1 MTKKVK
7 IMIPL
12 FKVFM
17 SVKTPDEV
25 GKVLMSGFIGQGEKV
40 EKFEELLR
48 EHFNYPFINTVN
60 SCTSGLELAVQMA
73 KNDDPNSEVIT
84 TPLTCTA
91 TNFAILSRGL
101 KIKWADINPNTCNLD
116 LDDVATKI
124 TENTRAIMAVH
135 WGGYP
140 VDLDKLKDIQ
150 ADAFNKYGKAPAII
164 EDCAHAWGS
173 KYKNK
178 LIGTHGNHA
187 VFSFQAIKHLTTGD
201 GGIVISPNE
210 QSYQRA
216 KLLRWYGL
224 DRNSSKDF
232 RCEQNIK
239 EPGFK
244 WHMNDIAATIGIC
257 NMEGNKLLIDMHK
270 SNGQY
275 YNKKLK
281 GIAGVS
287 LLENHSDYDSS
298 YWIYTMMVEN
308 RADFVKKMKE
318 KGIMVGQV
326 HDRNDKHDCLSQ
338 YKADL
343 PQMDK
348 VSKEMICIPCGW
360 WVTKE
365 DRHYIVNCI
374 EKGW

>member
-1 MTKKVK
+1 
-7 IMIPL
+7 MIPL

-17 SVKTPDEV
+17 SPSTPTAV
-25 GKVLMSGFIGQGEKV
+25 GEVLMSGFIGQGEKV
-40 EKFEELLR
+40 DTFEAMLR
-48 EHFNYPFINTVN
+48 EYFNYPFINTVN
-60 SCTSGLELAVQMA
+60 SCTSGLELALQMIKSDNA
-73 KNDDPNSEVIT
+73 EVIT

-101 KIKWADINPNTCNLD
+101 KLKWADINSITCNLD
-116 LDDVATKI
+116 LDDVARKVN
-124 TENTRAIMAVH
+124 ENTCAIMAVH

-140 VDLDKLKDIQ
+140 VDLDRLKSIQ
-150 ADAFNKYGKAPAII
+150 MDALNKYGKAPAII

-201 GGIVISPNE
+201 GGIIVSPNDN
-210 QSYQRA
+210 SYQRA

-224 DRNSSKDF
+224 DRTSSKDF
-232 RCEQNIK
+232 RCSQNIK

-244 WHMNDIAATIGIC
+244 WHMNDIAATIGMC
-257 NMEGNKLLIDMHK
+257 NMEHIDKIVETHK

-275 YNKKLK
+275 YNKKLQNV
-281 GIAGVS
+281 AGVE
-287 LLENHSDYDSS
+287 LLENDPNFDSS

-308 RADFVKKMKE
+308 RNDFIKKMKE
-318 KGIMVGQV
+318 KGIVVGQV

-338 YKADL
+338 YKTDL
-343 PQMDK
+343 PNMDK
-348 VSKEMICIPCGW
+348 VSQKMICIPCGW
-360 WVTKE
+360 WVSKE
-365 DRHYIVNCI
+365 DRQHIVNCI
-374 EKGW
+374 KEGW

>member
-1 MTKKVK
+1 
-7 IMIPL
+7 
-12 FKVFM
+12 M
-17 SVKTPDEV
+17 SAKAPEEV

-40 EKFEELLR
+40 EKFEEMLR
-48 EHFNYPFINTVN
+48 EHFSYPFINTVN
-60 SCTSGLELAVQMA
+60 SCTSGLELALQMVKGDA
-73 KNDDPNSEVIT
+73 QDSEVIT

-91 TNFAILSRGL
+91 TNFAILSRGM
-101 KIKWADINPNTCNLD
+101 KIKWADVNPNTCNLD
-116 LDDVATKI
+116 LDDVEAKI
-124 TENTRAIMAVH
+124 TANTRAIMAVH

-140 VDLDKLKDIQ
+140 VDLDRLKDIQ
-150 ADAFNKYGKAPAII
+150 ANAFNKYGKAPAII

-201 GGIVISPNE
+201 GGIIISPNDH
-210 QSYQRA
+210 SYQRA
-216 KLLRWYGL
+216 KLIRWYGL

-239 EPGFK
+239 EFGFK

-257 NMEGNKLLIDMHK
+257 NMEYINGLINTHK
-270 SNGQY
+270 ENGQY
-275 YNKKLK
+275 YNKKLVDIP
-281 GIAGVS
+281 GIR
-287 LLENHSDYDSS
+287 LLENNVEYESS

-308 RADFVKKMKE
+308 RQNFIKRMKE
-318 KGIMVGQV
+318 KGITVGQV
-326 HDRNDKHDCLSQ
+326 HDRNDKHDCLNE
-338 YKADL
+338 YKTDL

-348 VSKEMICIPCGW
+348 VAKEMITIPCGW

-365 DRHYIVNCI
+365 DRHYIVKCI
-374 EKGW
+374 KEGW

>member
-1 MTKKVK
+1 
-7 IMIPL
+7 MIPL

-17 SVKTPDEV
+17 SAKAPEEV

-48 EHFNYPFINTVN
+48 EHFQYPFINTVN
-60 SCTSGLELAVQMA
+60 SCTSGLELAVQMV
-73 KNDDPNSEVIT
+73 KDNDVDSEVIT

-91 TNFAILSRGL
+91 TNFAILARGL
-101 KIKWADINPNTCNLD
+101 KLKWADINPNTCNLD
-116 LDDVATKI
+116 LGDVAEKV

-178 LIGTHGNHA
+178 LIGTYGNHA

-201 GGIVISPNE
+201 GGIIISPNDHAH
-210 QSYQRA
+210 QRA

-257 NMEGNKLLIDMHK
+257 NLENNNTLVNIHK
-270 SNGQY
+270 DNGQY
-275 YNKKLK
+275 YNKELK
-281 GIAGVS
+281 GIPGVK

-308 RADFVKKMKE
+308 RTDFVKKMKE

-365 DRHYIVNCI
+365 NRHYIANCI
-374 EKGW
+374 QKGW